1 MGRARWAAAVA
12 VAVVVV
18 GAAGCGTGGS
28 GAGAAVT
35 PAPPRPKGTGPLPRE
50 VVRADL
56 DTSAAD
62 ADVPANEEFARDAAG
77 VRPGTA
83 ASCSV
88 ALKAWTTDTTA
99 TPVDIARYDAAV
111 RELRERDWRTHDQRV
126 RKTPDGETEY
136 ARMIL
141 KQRGWTLFTEFIG
154 PGHDGQIS
162 LRAFEDACMKK
173 VGAGMDQV
181 A

>member
-1 MGRARWAAAVA
+1 MRHGWFGRR
-12 VAVVVV
+12 
-18 GAAGCGTGGS
+18 GGCHPGS
-28 GAGAAVT
+28 
-35 PAPPRPKGTGPLPRE
+35 APPQGHRDAPRGGRTRGPRH
-50 VVRADL
+50 L

-83 ASCSV
+83 GACSV
-88 ALKAWTTDTTA
+88 ALKAWATETTA

-126 RKTPDGETEY
+126 LKTPDGETEF

-141 KQRGWTLFTEFIG
+141 KQRGWTLFASFMGTG
-154 PGHDGQIS
+154 DDSQIS

>member
-1 MGRARWAAAVA
+1 MGRSKWAAAVA
-12 VAVVVV
+12 VAVIVA
-18 GAAGCGTGGS
+18 GAAGCGVDGS

-35 PAPPRPKGTGPLPRE
+35 PAPPRPKGTGTLPEE

-62 ADVPANEEFARDAAG
+62 ADVPANEEFAREAADA
-77 VRPGTA
+77 RPGTPR
-83 ASCSV
+83 SCSV
-88 ALKAWTTDTTA
+88 ALQAWATDTAA

-126 RKTPDGETEY
+126 HKTPDGETDY

-141 KQRGWTLFTEFIG
+141 KQRGWTLFALPRTASFRVTTV
-154 PGHDGQIS
+154 PK
-162 LRAFEDACMKK
+162 C
-173 VGAGMDQV
+173 
-181 A
+181 